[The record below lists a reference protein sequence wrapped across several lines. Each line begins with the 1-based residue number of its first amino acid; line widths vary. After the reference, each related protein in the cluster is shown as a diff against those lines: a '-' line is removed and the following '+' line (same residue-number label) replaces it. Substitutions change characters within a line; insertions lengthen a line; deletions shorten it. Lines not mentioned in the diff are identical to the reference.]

1 MGKFEMK
8 MRIEADVLDQVD
20 RSLLAA
26 SLKKESLFLE
36 NRRVAIHEMSQ
47 SPEIVL
53 IKQADGKFRLKK
65 EVFSHTSSTDETK
78 TYCAF
83 NTKRLDSSIPELAAK
98 LDLRKAE
105 QYHYRRTAYRQAV
118 ASVLVLAYP

>member
-1 MGKFEMK
+1 MA
-8 MRIEADVLDQVD
+8 RDQADC
-20 RSLLAA
+20 SLLAA
-26 SLKKESLFLE
+26 SLEEESLFLE
-36 NRRVAIHEMSQ
+36 NGGVAIHEMSQ

-53 IKQADGKFRLKK
+53 IKQANGKFRLR
-65 EVFSHTSSTDETK
+65 EEAFSHTSSTDETE

-98 LDLRKAE
+98 LDFRKAE
-105 QYHYRRTAYRQAV
+105 QCHYRRTAYRQAV